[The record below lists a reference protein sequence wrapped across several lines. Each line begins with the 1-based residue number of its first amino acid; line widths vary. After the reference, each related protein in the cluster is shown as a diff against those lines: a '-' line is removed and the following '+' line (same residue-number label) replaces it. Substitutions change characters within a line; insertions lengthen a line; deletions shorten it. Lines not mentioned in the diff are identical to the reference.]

1 MDHAIITRQY
11 LCNVI
16 GLAPGDQA
24 NAIIS
29 EGISALE
36 DLEQFQTADIK
47 TLCSSLSKPGG
58 TIEVP
63 NPANARWNRRIPIP
77 GHNISALFKT
87 RMLLTAY
94 GAEIYEMIRCPINSN
109 CL

>member
-1 MDHAIITRQY
+1 MDNAIITRQY

-24 NAIIS
+24 NVIIS

-36 DLEQFQTADIK
+36 DFEQFQTADIK

-63 NPANARWNRRIPIP
+63 DPANVNRNRRIPNS
-77 GHNISALFKT
+77 GHNIPAL
-87 RMLLTAY
+87 
-94 GAEIYEMIRCPINSN
+94 
-109 CL
+109 